1 MIPKSHQ
8 TQVTKIYFTFALS
21 YFVKFDIVGNL
32 TKAICTFKTKQVHQN
47 RFYVITHNSIHWN
60 AHSVVEGLSDTEV
73 LFLRIKR
80 GVQ

>member
-1 MIPKSHQ
+1 MTNDPKITPNTIHQ
-8 TQVTKIYFTFALS
+8 SIFYFCSFRLHKIRYKELNKS
-21 YFVKFDIVGNL
+21 NMYKR
-32 TKAICTFKTKQVHQN
+32 KQVHQN
-47 RFYVITHNSIHWN
+47 RFYVITQHSIQWN

>member
-1 MIPKSHQ
+1 M
-8 TQVTKIYFTFALS
+8 Y
-21 YFVKFDIVGNL
+21 
-32 TKAICTFKTKQVHQN
+32 KTKQIHQN
-47 RFYVITHNSIHWN
+47 RFYVITQHSIQWN

>member
-8 TQVTKIYFTFALS
+8 TQVTKIYLTFALS
-21 YFVKFDIVGNL
+21 DFVKFDIGNL
-32 TKAICTFKTKQVHQN
+32 TKAICTYKRKQVHQN
-47 RFYVITHNSIHWN
+47 RLYMITQHSIQWN